1 MPSETE
7 IVPNCIGNPPASMTP
22 CLDALAKRSRERL
35 HGVISFQDDAIPI
48 CGLTQSS
55 SPIPTAR
62 SIPRLGARSNP
73 SVTIP
78 ERGFICDI
86 AGSLIDSAH
95 SLQYLTNLLNVSEE
109 ISVSKKPVQLDKDG
123 LDPNRWRTLFVVA
136 IAQLMVVLDSSIVNI
151 AIPSAKADLGITDA
165 NQQWVITA
173 YTLAFGSLLLIGG
186 RIGDFMGRK
195 RIFII
200 GLAGFA
206 AASALGG
213 IAANQELLFASRAL
227 QGVFG
232 ALLAPAALAIIS
244 VTFTVP
250 AERAKAF
257 GVVGAI
263 SGGGAAIGLILGGT
277 LTEYFSWRWC
287 LGVNVPIAIFAGLMA
302 FFYVRESKAGGEHSY
317 DIPGVITAT
326 AGLFS
331 LTYGFNEAAT
341 KGWSSQSTIS
351 FLVAAV
357 VLLVAFVVIEA
368 KVSNPMMP
376 LRVVTERNRG
386 GSYLGS
392 LIVGAGLFSMFL
404 FLGLYLQVVLG
415 YSPLKS
421 GFAFLPFTAGIIV
434 FAGIASQLLPKFG
447 PRPLMVPGLVFAGVG
462 LLMLTLITPETSYTT
477 HVLPSLLI
485 MSSGMALVFIP
496 LTSTSLHGVSNQDT
510 GVASAMINTSQQV
523 GGSLGTALLNTVAA
537 TAATNYIA
545 ANQSMGE
552 KVQAFGVT
560 HGFTVAFTVSAG
572 LLFAG
577 AIVLFFFINVGKD
590 SLVETEGVS
599 VH

>member
-1 MPSETE
+1 MSQAP
-7 IVPNCIGNPPASMTP
+7 
-22 CLDALAKRSRERL
+22 
-35 HGVISFQDDAIPI
+35 
-48 CGLTQSS
+48 
-55 SPIPTAR
+55 
-62 SIPRLGARSNP
+62 
-73 SVTIP
+73 VT
-78 ERGFICDI
+78 
-86 AGSLIDSAH
+86 
-95 SLQYLTNLLNVSEE
+95 T
-109 ISVSKKPVQLDKDG
+109 

-195 RIFII
+195 KIFLI

-206 AASALGG
+206 LVSAFGG
-213 IAANQELLFASRAL
+213 IAANQEQLFAARAL

-257 GVVGAI
+257 GVIGAI
-263 SGGGAAIGLILGGT
+263 SGGGAAIGLILGGA
-277 LTEYFSWRWC
+277 LTQFASWRWC
-287 LGVNVPIAIFAGLMA
+287 LGVNVPIAVIAGVLA
-302 FFYVRESKAGGEHSY
+302 IKYVKESKASGDHSY

-331 LTYGFNEAAT
+331 LTYGFSEAAN
-341 KGWSSQSTIS
+341 KGWSATSTIS

-357 VLLVAFVVIEA
+357 VLLVAFVVIET
-368 KVSNPMMP
+368 KVANPMMP

-404 FLGLYLQVVLG
+404 FLGLYLQIVLG
-415 YSPLKS
+415 YTPLKS

-434 FAGIASQLLPKFG
+434 FAGVASQLLPKFG
-447 PRPLMVPGLVFAGVG
+447 PKPLMVPGLIFAGIG
-462 LLMLTLITPETSYTT
+462 LLMLTQITPETSYVT

-496 LTSTSLHGVSNQDT
+496 LTSTALHGVGNRDT

-537 TAATNYIA
+537 TAAVAHIK
-545 ANQSMGE
+545 ANNEVGITVPGLAE
-552 KVQAFGVT
+552 KLYPYGMT
-560 HGFTVAFTVSAG
+560 HGYTVAFTVSAA

-577 AIVLFFFINVGKD
+577 AVVLFFFINIGKD
-590 SLVETEGVS
+590 SLVETEGVIA
-599 VH
+599 H

>member
-1 MPSETE
+1 VSQKSE
-7 IVPNCIGNPPASMTP
+7 
-22 CLDALAKRSRERL
+22 
-35 HGVISFQDDAIPI
+35 
-48 CGLTQSS
+48 
-55 SPIPTAR
+55 
-62 SIPRLGARSNP
+62 
-73 SVTIP
+73 
-78 ERGFICDI
+78 
-86 AGSLIDSAH
+86 
-95 SLQYLTNLLNVSEE
+95 NLS
-109 ISVSKKPVQLDKDG
+109 G

-151 AIPSAKADLGITDA
+151 AIPSAKADLGISDA

-195 RIFII
+195 KIFLI
-200 GLAGFA
+200 GLIGFA
-206 AASALGG
+206 AVSALGG
-213 IAANQELLFASRAL
+213 IASTQELLFAARAL

-250 AERAKAF
+250 SERAKAF
-257 GVVGAI
+257 GVIGAI
-263 SGGGAAIGLILGGT
+263 SGGGAAIGLILGGA

-287 LGVNVPIAIFAGLMA
+287 LGVNAPIALLAGTLA
-302 FFYVRESKAGGEHSY
+302 FKFVKESKAEGEHSY

-341 KGWSSQSTIS
+341 KGWSASSTIS

-357 VLLVAFVVIEA
+357 ILLVLFVIVES

-404 FLGLYLQVVLG
+404 FLGLYLQIVLG

-434 FAGIASQLLPKFG
+434 FAGVASQLLPKFG
-447 PRPLMVPGLVFAGVG
+447 PKPLMVPGLVFAGIG
-462 LLMLTLITPETSYTT
+462 LLMLTRITPDTSYVGY
-477 HVLPSLLI
+477 VLPSLLI

-496 LTSTSLHGVSNQDT
+496 LTSTSLHGVSNRDT

-537 TAATNYIA
+537 TAATSYVIA
-545 ANQSMGE
+545 NKEVGIAIP
-552 KVQAFGVT
+552 GVKQMLYPYGIT
-560 HGFTVAFTVSAG
+560 HGYTVAFTVSAA

-577 AIVLFFFINVGKD
+577 AVVLFFFINIGKE
-590 SLVETEGVS
+590 SLVETEGVIA
-599 VH
+599 H